1 MFIVLFEEFNL
12 IHFPANFAMT
22 NVFANGFK
30 ALFKT
35 FVDLTLKILVTLNYL
50 RNMSDYL

>member
-1 MFIVLFEEFNL
+1 MCVVLFEEFNL

-22 NVFANGFK
+22 NVFTNGFK

-35 FVDLTLKILVTLNYL
+35 FVDLTLKILVTLKFKV
-50 RNMSDYL
+50 